1 MYSACWSLL
10 FLCMGLIPQWYSH
23 LWSPSSL
30 FTSEFCKF
38 RGYLSQLSAMLCR
51 WLLTFACLDRCFLAS
66 SNLRLHHF
74 STVVQARR
82 LILVVSLLWL
92 ILPLHM
98 FIFVQVRSPGFI
110 ACMFSTT
117 TSALYHTIYTLV
129 AGGILPPLLML
140 FSTRW
145 IWSSLQEK
153 RRRRQTMTTNER
165 KPRTEKRDIQILMM
179 LLLQVVVFLLS
190 NTPLMIFN
198 LYLASTRSVTNK
210 SLDRLAIESFLQLTT
225 EMFVYVFP
233 TASFYSN
240 IFISSTFRKQF
251 FLLLLLR
258 RRAVDPIATRTRNN
272 LPPVS
277 IPH

>member
-1 MYSACWSLL
+1 
-10 FLCMGLIPQWYSH
+10 
-23 LWSPSSL
+23 
-30 FTSEFCKF
+30 
-38 RGYLSQLSAMLCR
+38 ML
-51 WLLTFACLDRCFLAS
+51 
-66 SNLRLHHF
+66 
-74 STVVQARR
+74 VV
-82 LILVVSLLWL
+82 VVSLLWL

-98 FIFVQVRSPGFI
+98 LIFVQVRSPGLI

-129 AGGILPPLLML
+129 AGGLLPPLAML

-153 RRRRQTMTTNER
+153 RRRQRTMFTNER
-165 KPRTEKRDIQILMM
+165 NARTEKRDIQILMM
-179 LLLQVVVFLLS
+179 LLLQVFVFVLS
-190 NTPLMIFN
+190 NSPLMIFN

-240 IFISSTFRKQF
+240 IFVSSTFRKQF
-251 FLLLLLR
+251 FLLLLR
-258 RRAVDPIATRTRNN
+258 RRAVGPTATITNTMTRNN
-272 LPPVS
+272 LPPVNI
-277 IPH
+277 IPLTR